1 MDPIDSMDAVEAV
14 DSAQALKAAE
24 IRQAEEALRAR
35 PAAVPRSAAAPHAA
49 PEADADTDPAPAL
62 TAAQAQAALV
72 AFNRFGLG
80 ARPGGMNRI
89 GRNPRAAVLAEL
101 AEPGIMRIRAPRLP
115 DYAAACAVIHTGF
128 HEEIELN
135 GRELTA
141 RIEKHMEPE
150 IGFVERLVLFFS
162 NHFSMTIHKDGA
174 VRATVGQLER
184 DVIRRHVLGRFEDML
199 LGVMMHPAMLAYLD
213 NASSVGPNSEVG
225 RRSGAGT
232 NENLARE
239 MLELH
244 TLGVHGGYDE
254 RDVRSLSLILS
265 GWSFVRGWEAEQRRN
280 GGRPG
285 NRGQFIFR
293 EYWHEP
299 GAQRLLG
306 ERYGQRGRAKGIAVL
321 RALAAHPST
330 AQNIAFKLVRHFLT
344 DHPTPQLVNPIARA
358 FRESG
363 GNLRATA
370 RALVNLPEAW
380 SLPMTKLRTPYEL
393 QIAQMRATG
402 RVYPADARWP
412 FTESLRSLRHLPWQ
426 RPAPDG
432 YSDDSAYWAS
442 PDAMRVRMETAQIAA
457 RELMRVGIYRRWGTA
472 LVRDVVGPVLSA
484 PSRRALFRAPTQQA
498 SLATLFMIP
507 EFQRR

>member
-1 MDPIDSMDAVEAV
+1 MDPIDAIHAVEPTDTVEAMRAA
-14 DSAQALKAAE
+14 SALEAASAS
-24 IRQAEEALRAR
+24 RTRL
-35 PAAVPRSAAAPHAA
+35 PPDPGAAVEGPEGEDLPDPGLSA
-49 PEADADTDPAPAL
+49 E
-62 TAAQAQAALV
+62 QAQAALI

-80 ARPGGMNRI
+80 AKPGGMNRI
-89 GRNPRAAVLAEL
+89 GRDPRAAVLAEL
-101 AEPGIMRIRAPRLP
+101 REAGIARIRAPRLP
-115 DYAAACAVIHTGF
+115 DYAGACAVIHTGF
-128 HEEIELN
+128 HEEIALN
-135 GRELTA
+135 ERELTA
-141 RIEKHMEPE
+141 RIAKHMQPE

-174 VRATVGQLER
+174 VRATIGQLER
-184 DVIRRHVLGRFEDML
+184 DVIRRHVLGSFEDML
-199 LGVMMHPAMLAYLD
+199 LGVMQHPAMMAYLD
-213 NASSVGPNSEVG
+213 NASSVGPNSEAGRWWGVG
-225 RRSGAGT
+225 N

-254 RDVRSLSLILS
+254 RDVRALSLILT

-280 GGRPG
+280 SGRPG

-293 EYWHEP
+293 DYWHEP

-306 ERYGQRGRAKGIAVL
+306 QRFGQRGRGKGVAAL
-321 RALAAHPST
+321 RALANHPST
-330 AQNIAFKLVRHFLT
+330 AQHIAFKLVRHFIT
-344 DHPTPQLVNPIARA
+344 DHPTPRLVNPVARA
-358 FRESG
+358 FRNSG

-370 RALVNLPEAW
+370 RALVMLPEAW

-412 FTESLRSLRHLPWQ
+412 FTETLRALRHLPWQ

-442 PDAMRVRMETAQIAA
+442 PDAMRVRMETAQIAV
-457 RELMRVGIYRRWGTA
+457 RELSRIGIYRRWGTA
-472 LVRDVVGPVLSA
+472 LVRDVVGPALSA
-484 PSRRALFRAPTQQA
+484 PSRRALFTAPTQNA
-498 SLATLFMIP
+498 SLVTLFMIP